1 VALEKLRY
9 DDDRLKVDFRVI
21 ADDPDHE
28 IAPLLLLP
36 LVENAFKHGVSEQY
50 DNAEISIVIRLEK
63 NTLEMTIENTL
74 PEEPSHETPGVGQKN
89 MRRQL
94 ELLYPNKHQLE
105 FFRGEQTFKA
115 QLTVN
120 LA

>member
-1 VALEKLRY
+1 
-9 DDDRLKVDFRVI
+9 
-21 ADDPDHE
+21 
-28 IAPLLLLP
+28 
-36 LVENAFKHGVSEQY
+36 
-50 DNAEISIVIRLEK
+50 
-63 NTLEMTIENTL
+63 MTIENTL

-105 FFRGEQTFKA
+105 FFRGEKTFKA